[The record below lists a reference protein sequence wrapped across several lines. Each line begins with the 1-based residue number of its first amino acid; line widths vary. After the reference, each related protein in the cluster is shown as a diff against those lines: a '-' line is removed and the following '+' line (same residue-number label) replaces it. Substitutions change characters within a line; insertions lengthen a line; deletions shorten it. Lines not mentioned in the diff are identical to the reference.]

1 MMTVS
6 VATITKVSRSISPV
20 QTVAVFL
27 DQRFHRTP
35 DGQVWTDGA
44 FTRKFFDRYLTVFE
58 SVRVVARV
66 RDVGAIEGDWKPAS
80 GERVEFAPVPYYIGL
95 FGYLKKRADVRR
107 AIAASIRPH
116 DAVILRVPGQV
127 STCAAAFL
135 RRTGQPY
142 AVEVVGDP
150 FDVFAPGAVRH
161 PLRPLFRH
169 LFRYRLKKQVRAAA
183 AASFVTARVLQERY
197 PARPGAVATHYSSV
211 ELPDEA
217 FVDHPRPPGRSSGRW
232 RLITVG
238 SLECLYKGPDVLLEA
253 GARCVAAGLD
263 IEISFVGSGRCLPE
277 TLNLAQRLGLSGR
290 VRFLGQLAAGEAIR
304 NELDRAELFVLP
316 SRAEGLP
323 RAMIEAMARA
333 MPAIGSR
340 VGGIPELLLDD
351 ELVSP
356 GDAERLSEKI
366 LEVLND
372 AQRLC
377 EMSAR
382 NWIRAREYADE
393 ALRERRT
400 LFYSHLRE
408 LTEGRLAGHRA

>member
-1 MMTVS
+1 
-6 VATITKVSRSISPV
+6 
-20 QTVAVFL
+20 
-27 DQRFHRTP
+27 
-35 DGQVWTDGA
+35 
-44 FTRKFFDRYLTVFE
+44 
-58 SVRVVARV
+58 
-66 RDVGAIEGDWKPAS
+66 
-80 GERVEFAPVPYYIGL
+80 
-95 FGYLKKRADVRR
+95 
-107 AIAASIRPH
+107 
-116 DAVILRVPGQV
+116 
-127 STCAAAFL
+127 
-135 RRTGQPY
+135 
-142 AVEVVGDP
+142 
-150 FDVFAPGAVRH
+150 
-161 PLRPLFRH
+161 
-169 LFRYRLKKQVRAAA
+169 
-183 AASFVTARVLQERY
+183 
-197 PARPGAVATHYSSV
+197 
-211 ELPDEA
+211 
-217 FVDHPRPPGRSSGRW
+217 
-232 RLITVG
+232 
-238 SLECLYKGPDVLLEA
+238 
-253 GARCVAAGLD
+253 
-263 IEISFVGSGRCLPE
+263 VGSGRCLPE

-356 GDAERLSEKI
+356 GDAESLSEKI